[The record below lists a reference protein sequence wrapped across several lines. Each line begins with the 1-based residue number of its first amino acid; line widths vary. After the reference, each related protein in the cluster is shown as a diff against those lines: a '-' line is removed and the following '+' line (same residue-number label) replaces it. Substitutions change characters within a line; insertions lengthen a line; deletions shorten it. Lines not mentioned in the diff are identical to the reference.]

1 MTHVRP
7 EDPPIVKITREI
19 PLPWLIAGVVAFVFN
34 TAQSW
39 QANDALKAKLTEQSE
54 KVEKLTDK
62 IERTNILVTADGG
75 VRAQK
80 DFEHDTQLKAID
92 MRLSQLEAKQNAAA
106 AKR

>member
-7 EDPPIVKITREI
+7 DDPPIVKITREI
-19 PLPWLIAGVVAFVFN
+19 PLPWLIAGVIAFVFN

-39 QANDALKAKLTEQSE
+39 QANDALKTKLTEQSE

-62 IERTNILVTADGG
+62 IERTNVLVTADGG

-80 DFEHDTQLKAID
+80 DFEHDTQLKQLES
-92 MRLSQLEAKQNAAA
+92 RLIQLEAKQNAVS